1 MQKFNEVIVSHE
13 RRPNNSF
20 WCVAGFHKDRA
31 SIPSNAFGEMQKNRI
46 VLAKCDSKP
55 EALSVANQLFDNG
68 QTNTLTVITTRL
80 TKDLK
85 NSKSRGE
92 S

>member
-1 MQKFNEVIVSHE
+1 MQNFDEVIVSHD
-13 RRPNNSF
+13 RKPMRSF
-20 WCVAGFHKDRA
+20 WCVAGFYEDRR
-31 SIPSNAFGEMQKNRI
+31 SIPSGAYDEMNKNR
-46 VLAKCDSKP
+46 VLLAKCDSKS
-55 EALSVANQLFDNG
+55 EALAVANQLFDNE

-85 NSKSRGE
+85 NSKSRGQ